1 MAYGSLV
8 GDDEGVEE
16 ETDEDGPPSW
26 GRESSVE

>member
-16 ETDEDGPPSW
+16 ETDEDDPPLW
-26 GRESSVE
+26 GQES